1 MNFVFYDLETTGKNK
16 DWSQIIQFGA
26 IYLNQNFEEL
36 DRFEIKCRLKAGVV
50 PEPEA
55 LIVNNT
61 SIENLRSFNYSHYEL
76 IKSIKDKIQ
85 HWSPAYF
92 FGYNSINFDEEILR
106 KSFFKSL
113 FNAYATQL
121 EGNKRGDLLNI
132 IRSFVNIDTTTFKT
146 ILNAKGNTSF
156 KLETSQKKIK

>member
-1 MNFVFYDLETTGKNK
+1 MNLSFMICGTTGKNK

-61 SIENLRSFNYSHYEL
+61 SENLRSFNYSHYEL
-76 IKSIKDKIQ
+76 IKSIKDKIE

-106 KSFFKSL
+106 KVSL
-113 FNAYATQL
+113 NHCLMHMQPNLKETK
-121 EGNKRGDLLNI
+121 EG
-132 IRSFVNIDTTTFKT
+132 TC
-146 ILNAKGNTSF
+146 
-156 KLETSQKKIK
+156 